1 MSSHK
6 SISELVCSKTEPST
20 HLNVNLEKES
30 AVKVY
35 RKRYWIL
42 FLFSSLS
49 LLCGMLFPQYVS
61 NANVNMCYYNISM
74 NMLNWTAY
82 MLMVVYVVFV
92 FPVSYLMNYIGL
104 RWTIIAVSVTNT
116 IACAL
121 QFTGLKPDGFSF
133 ILLSTAFTS
142 ASNILVL
149 AVPPFLAATW
159 FPSNELSRA
168 CSAGVFGN
176 QLGIALGYLFS
187 PLMVSN
193 DCEDKPLIENGKFK
207 VATILTILNLIWL
220 MLVLFTFQNAPK
232 SPPTQTQ
239 IKKEPSESHTKSV
252 ITMFKNLNFV
262 LLFIM
267 YGLTVGTYF
276 AITTIL
282 NNLILRYFPHREVEI
297 GWMGTLFI
305 ISGLVGSMIAGTIL
319 DYTHRFKETTLGICI
334 ASMLTFILFCTLLVI
349 KSLWVTFLTIGIF
362 GFFLTSFLP
371 VGLEYGIELTFPE
384 PEIISASL
392 LNASSNLFG
401 LILTEIASRLLD
413 AWGQRSSN
421 IAIAV
426 FLFMSSLITIFI
438 SSEYKRNKRPIKD
451 SLKHEQE
458 KTYH

>member
-319 DYTHRFKETTLGICI
+319 DYTHRFK
-334 ASMLTFILFCTLLVI
+334 
-349 KSLWVTFLTIGIF
+349 
-362 GFFLTSFLP
+362 FFLTSFLP

>member
-116 IACAL
+116 IA
-121 QFTGLKPDGFSF
+121 
-133 ILLSTAFTS
+133 
-142 ASNILVL
+142 
-149 AVPPFLAATW
+149 
-159 FPSNELSRA
+159 
-168 CSAGVFGN
+168 
-176 QLGIALGYLFS
+176 
-187 PLMVSN
+187 
-193 DCEDKPLIENGKFK
+193 
-207 VATILTILNLIWL
+207 
-220 MLVLFTFQNAPK
+220 FQNAPK